1 MIIPNAGR
9 ATIDPAKI
17 RDYLL
22 SDIHPVGRFKAAFF
36 TGLGYSSD
44 QWERLRDD
52 LLTLAR
58 TGRATLGK
66 PSPFGQ
72 TFELD
77 GMLTGP
83 HGRSAEVRTVWI
95 IRASEDVPRSGP
107 YRRSNALHAA
117 RSPRRARQARRAM
130 S

>member
-1 MIIPNAGR
+1 MTIPNASR
-9 ATIDPAKI
+9 ATIDAAKI

-36 TGLGYSSD
+36 SALGYSSGG
-44 QWERLRDD
+44 WELLRDN

-58 TGRATLGK
+58 TAPATLGK

-72 TFELD
+72 TFEVD

-83 HGRSAEVRTVWI
+83 LGRSAEVRTVWI
-95 IRASEDVPRSGP
+95 IRASEDVPRFVT
-107 YRRSNALHAA
+107 AF
-117 RSPRRARQARRAM
+117 PR
-130 S
+130 